1 MALGESAGGKTWL
14 KYPTTQKVAWIY
26 VDAIASLFPMKTVK
40 FPERTVESD
49 VISFLLDAWEE
60 SDRIVDNLLQILQNE
75 MDFEAKL
82 REVIANP
89 AAPPQDKFSP
99 LRKVVREVLPDRQPY
114 SRFEEI
120 AAEIRMVRK

>member
-1 MALGESAGGKTWL
+1 M
-14 KYPTTQKVAWIY
+14 
-26 VDAIASLFPMKTVK
+26 DSLFSMKTVK

-75 MDFEAKL
+75 MDLEAKL
-82 REVIANP
+82 REAAANP
-89 AAPPQDKFSP
+89 AAPPQNKFSP
-99 LRKVVREVLPDRQPY
+99 LRKVVRDVLADRQPY